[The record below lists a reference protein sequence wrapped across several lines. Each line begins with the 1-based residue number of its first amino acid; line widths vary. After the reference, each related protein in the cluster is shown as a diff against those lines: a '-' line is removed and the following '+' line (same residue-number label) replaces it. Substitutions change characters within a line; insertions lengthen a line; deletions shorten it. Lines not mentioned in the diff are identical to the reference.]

1 METLGYSFTWLTKN
15 STEENKM
22 FGQMNLAQF
31 EGKTKMPQRAASAWS
46 GAIEGLVGMSY
57 KPLIYLGDQPV
68 NGTLHW
74 FIAEQTIPYKFEIR
88 HVIKMAILE
97 KDGEYKLDDKS
108 ITTCCGQDE
117 WANCCQEKGT
127 TLPCLW

>member
-1 METLGYSFTWLTKN
+1 METLGYSFTWLKN

-22 FGQMNLAQF
+22 FGQMNLVQF
-31 EGKTKMPQRAASAWS
+31 QGLKNMPQKAQSAWDAVFPTEDA
-46 GAIEGLVGMSY
+46 GEKKLVGAGY
-57 KPLIYLGDQPV
+57 KPLLYCGDQPV

-108 ITTCCGQDE
+108 VTKIF
-117 WANCCQEKGT
+117 
-127 TLPCLW
+127 